1 MKAAFEGIM
10 WQETSL
16 SRQFSKMLYLQF
28 YFVELV
34 KQNEKSGEW
43 KKDSCIF
50 FFHSRGKMLS

>member
-1 MKAAFEGIM
+1 MEAAFEGIM

-43 KKDSCIF
+43 KKILVF
-50 FFHSRGKMLS
+50 FFLSF